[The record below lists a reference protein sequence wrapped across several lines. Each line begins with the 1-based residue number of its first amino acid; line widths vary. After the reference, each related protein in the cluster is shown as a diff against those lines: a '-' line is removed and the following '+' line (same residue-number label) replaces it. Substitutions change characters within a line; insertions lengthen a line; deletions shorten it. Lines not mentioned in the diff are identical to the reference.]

1 MDRVASIALVIE
13 IIDIVY
19 MSMIE
24 MTSVASCNQS
34 FSGLGVI
41 CDTLYSLI
49 GLCYAGFGQ

>member
-24 MTSVASCNQS
+24 MTSVASCNLS
-34 FSGLGVI
+34 FSPGLGVI
-41 CDTLYSLI
+41 CENT
-49 GLCYAGFGQ
+49 A